1 MAGFAEVSDI
11 LWRERELLDVL
22 LFKLDQERLLLSE
35 GGEHAVRW
43 LARASHEIDLVMEE
57 LRLAELSRAVEV
69 DALAVDIGLN
79 PAPALAMLAEAAPPP
94 WNDLFAAHRAAFESL
109 VRRVRAAADDNRHR
123 LEAAAV
129 ELEQSL
135 LGSDR

>member
-35 GGEHAVRW
+35 GGASAVRW
-43 LARASHEIDLVMEE
+43 LSRASHEIDLVLEE
-57 LRLAELSRAVEV
+57 LRLADLARAVAV
-69 DALAVDIGLN
+69 DAVATEVGLD
-79 PAPALAMLAEAAPPP
+79 PAPSLAKLVDAAPAP
-94 WNDLFAAHRAAFESL
+94 WDDLLAAHRVAFATL
-109 VRRVRAAADDNRHR
+109 VEQVRALADDNRHR

-129 ELEQSL
+129 EVEQAL

>member
-1 MAGFAEVSDI
+1 MAGFAEVSDL

-35 GGEHAVRW
+35 GSEDAVRW
-43 LARASHEIDLVMEE
+43 LARASHEIDLVIEE
-57 LRLAELSRAVEV
+57 LRLADLTRAVEV
-69 DALAVDIGLN
+69 DALATELGLA
-79 PAPALAMLAEAAPPP
+79 PAPTLAALAEAAPAP
-94 WNDLFAAHRAAFESL
+94 WNDLFAAHRSAFEAL
-109 VRRVRAAADDNRHR
+109 VSRVRAAADDNRHR
-123 LEAAAV
+123 LESAAA